1 LLTILTL
8 RAQGPEGGKKVLQ
21 DVRVQEI
28 LLKAQLY
35 EISTSLE
42 LTSSDLI
49 RFTELYTNYFNEMRK
64 AEKKPKRGQGNLSES
79 DAEMIIKEDFSQ
91 AKRIMAVRENFYEE
105 FRKFL
110 SQVQILKMYDIER
123 EINRKII
130 QEVEQRKK

>member
-1 LLTILTL
+1 MVLTI

-35 EISTSLE
+35 EISTSLK
-42 LTSSDLI
+42 LSSSDLL
-49 RFTELYTNYFNEMRK
+49 RFTELYTSYFNEMRK
-64 AEKKPKRGQGNLSES
+64 AEKKPKRTPGKLSDA

-91 AKRIMAVRENFYEE
+91 AKRILNVRENYYEQ
-105 FRKFL
+105 FKTIL

-123 EINRKII
+123 DINRKII
-130 QEVEQRKK
+130 QEVEQRKR